1 MRLFIVTVFI
11 FQSSLMVALFRMVE
25 INEGRICIDDTD
37 ISQVP
42 LQVLRSKLAIIP
54 QDPVLLTGTLRF
66 QLDPFNMYSDVEV
79 WAALEQVNMHEAVRS
94 LSLGLSEPVRE
105 NGENLSQGQRQLICI
120 ARALLR
126 RTQVLI
132 VDEGTSAVDPFTDD
146 LVQKVLREQ
155 ASKHGTTILAI
166 AHRLQTILDFDRIL
180 VMGAGQVLEFDTPSA
195 LTSNKD
201 SVFSSML
208 GEAEH

>member
-1 MRLFIVTVFI
+1 
-11 FQSSLMVALFRMVE
+11 MVALFRMVE
-25 INEGRICIDDTD
+25 LNQGRITIDGTD
-37 ISQVP
+37 VSQVP

-66 QLDPFNMYSDVEV
+66 QLDPFGTFSDTAV
-79 WAALEQVNMHEAVRS
+79 WAALDQVNMREAV
-94 LSLGLSEPVRE
+94 LSFPGGLSEPVRE

-126 RTQVLI
+126 QTQILV
-132 VDEGTSAVDPFTDD
+132 VDEGTSAVDPYTDD

-155 ASKHGTTILAI
+155 ATVRGTTVLAI
-166 AHRLQTILDFDRIL
+166 AHRLQTIIDFDRIL
-180 VMGAGQVLEFDTPSA
+180 VMGSGNVLEFDTPHN
-195 LTSNKD
+195 LMQDKN

-208 GEAEH
+208 AEGEH

>member
-1 MRLFIVTVFI
+1 
-11 FQSSLMVALFRMVE
+11 MVALFRMVE
-25 INEGRICIDDTD
+25 LGEGSILIDGTD
-37 ISQVP
+37 VSQVP

-66 QLDPFNMYSDVEV
+66 QLDPFETFSDAAV
-79 WAALEQVNMHEAVRS
+79 WGALDQVNMRETVQS
-94 LSLGLSEPVRE
+94 FPLGLSEQIRE

-126 RTQVLI
+126 QTQILV
-132 VDEGTSAVDPFTDD
+132 VDEGTSAVDPYTDD

-155 ASKHGTTILAI
+155 ATVRGTTILAI

-180 VMGAGQVLEFDTPSA
+180 VMGAGHVLEYDTPENLMRDKS
-195 LTSNKD
+195 

-208 GEAEH
+208 GDSEH

>member
-1 MRLFIVTVFI
+1 
-11 FQSSLMVALFRMVE
+11 MVALFRMVE
-25 INEGRICIDDTD
+25 LGQGSILIDGTD
-37 ISQVP
+37 VSQVP

-66 QLDPFNMYSDVEV
+66 QLDPFETFSDAAV
-79 WAALEQVNMHEAVRS
+79 WSALDQVNMRETVQS
-94 LSLGLSEPVRE
+94 FPLGLSEQIRE

-126 RTQVLI
+126 QTQILV
-132 VDEGTSAVDPFTDD
+132 VDEGTSAVDPYTDD

-155 ASKHGTTILAI
+155 ATVRGTTILAI

-180 VMGAGQVLEFDTPSA
+180 VMGAGHVLEYDTPEN
-195 LTSNKD
+195 LTRDKS

-208 GEAEH
+208 GDSEH

>member
-1 MRLFIVTVFI
+1 
-11 FQSSLMVALFRMVE
+11 MVALFRMVE

-42 LQVLRSKLAIIP
+42 LQILRSKLAIIP

-66 QLDPFNMYSDVEV
+66 QLDPFNTYSDAEV
-79 WAALEQVNMHEAVRS
+79 WAALEQVNMHEAVRGFAQ
-94 LSLGLSEPVRE
+94 GLSEPVRE

-132 VDEGTSAVDPFTDD
+132 VDEGTSAVDPYTDD
-146 LVQKVLREQ
+146 LIQKVLREQ
-155 ASKHGTTILAI
+155 ATRHGTTVLAI

-180 VMGAGQVLEFDTPSA
+180 VMGAGSILEYDTPAA
-195 LTSNKD
+195 LTANKD
-201 SVFSSML
+201 SVFAGML
-208 GEAEH
+208 GETEH

>member
-1 MRLFIVTVFI
+1 
-11 FQSSLMVALFRMVE
+11 MVE
-25 INEGRICIDDTD
+25 LNQGRITIDCTD
-37 ISQVP
+37 VSQVP
-42 LQVLRSKLAIIP
+42 LQTLRSKLSIIP

-66 QLDPFNMYSDVEV
+66 QLDPFQTYSDTAV
-79 WAALEQVNMHEAVRS
+79 WAALDQVNMREAVQS
-94 LSLGLSEPVRE
+94 FPGGLSEPVRE

-126 RTQVLI
+126 QTQILV
-132 VDEGTSAVDPFTDD
+132 VDEGTSAVDPYTDD

-155 ASKHGTTILAI
+155 ATVRGTTILAI

-180 VMGAGQVLEFDTPSA
+180 VMGGGNVLEFDTPQN
-195 LTSNKD
+195 LMQDKN

-208 GEAEH
+208 AEAEH